1 MEMDKNKNNI
11 FTNEGNLKSTLEN
24 LLFQLKET
32 VYSKLDSEGKENL
45 ERLNKKLKNN
55 IVNFVVVGQF
65 KRGKSTFINA
75 LLGDKILPTGVIPLT
90 SIITIVKYSDTF
102 RAIVYFNNNTTK
114 EVTITELPEYIA
126 EKENPGNIKNVN
138 HILIL
143 HPANILK
150 KGMVFVDTPGVGSLN
165 LDNTKLT
172 TEYISKIDAAIF
184 VTSTDPALSDA
195 EILFLEKILTITDKI
210 FIIINKIDYLN
221 KNELEEFCNY
231 TNSQLQK
238 RFENR
243 SVNIFYVS
251 AKEALN
257 SKLENNH
264 PALLKS
270 GFLDLENNIINFFE
284 TEKENI
290 LLESIKRQLKEFIEE
305 IEISFELEI
314 KSLFLPIELLKEKIS
329 LLNNNLS
336 IIQKGEKEFTKKLK
350 QENKILLDN
359 YKERL
364 YYVKS
369 EIIEEIKQGL
379 YKFKEEN
386 TGMKLAEYETSLE
399 KLFREL
405 VENKMEN
412 ARIRIEKE
420 IKEKSLYLYQEILE
434 NFNDKIN
441 EIYKI
446 TSEIFDFELNKI
458 HINIEYNFP
467 TEFEYITYDFS
478 LMFNLDKS
486 TFKFLFPKETRK
498 KILFDK
504 FLNRLEFTINYNF
517 GYIIDSIERRLEK
530 NLLDYN
536 IKLKNKLNET
546 IDRIKEILNNVVKI
560 REREKLKY
568 DSIIKSLTDK
578 KEKIKLLKE
587 SLINI

>member
-1 MEMDKNKNNI
+1 MEMDTNKNNI
-11 FTNEGNLKSTLEN
+11 FTKEGNLKSTLEN
-24 LLFQLKET
+24 LLFLLKET

-102 RAIVYFNNNTTK
+102 QAIVYFNNNTTK

-238 RFENR
+238 RFEGR
-243 SVNIFYVS
+243 PVNIFYVS

-270 GFLDLENNIINFFE
+270 GFLDLENHIINFFE

-369 EIIEEIKQGL
+369 EIKEEIKQKL

-386 TGMKLAEYETSLE
+386 TGMKLAEYETPLE

-441 EIYKI
+441 EIYRI

-578 KEKIKLLKE
+578 KEKLKLLKE